1 MTKPARSILLIAG
14 LVIVLVV
21 AAIVAVLA
29 FAPSESHFTSGSP
42 EDVFQRYLTNYQN
55 RDFAT
60 AYGFFSTQAQKQLAL
75 DDYAAYARSSHSG
88 GSLDSNSRVT
98 IDRVEGNDTRK
109 TLHIS
114 VENISGSGLDL
125 NRWTYDVVVPTVK
138 ESGAWKIDE
147 LLLGTSPAPIPS
159 ITK

>member
-29 FAPSESHFTSGSP
+29 FAPSESHFTPGSP
-42 EDVFQRYLTNYQN
+42 EDVFQRYLTSYQN

-60 AYGFFSTQAQKQLAL
+60 AYGFFSTQAQKQLTL
-75 DDYAAYARSSHSG
+75 DDYAAYARSSYG
-88 GSLDSNSRVT
+88 GSLDSNSRV
-98 IDRVEGNDTRK
+98 IVDRVEGNDTRR
-109 TLHIS
+109 TLYIS
-114 VENISGSGLDL
+114 IENVSGSGLDL
-125 NRWTYDVVVPTVK
+125 NRWTYDVVVPMVH
-138 ESGAWKIDE
+138 ESGVWKIDE